1 MLYDQ
6 KYELIVRCLPVDFI
20 FTGVNLFFVCMVY
33 EGGEESNHSVILGN
47 PA

>member
-6 KYELIVRCLPVDFI
+6 KYELIVRCLPVGFI
-20 FTGVNLFFVCMVY
+20 FVGINLFFLCMVH
-33 EGGEESNHSVILGN
+33 EDGEESNQGLILGN